1 MTLLPALQLQST
13 ADVAQPLGAGAG
25 PDLGWLVA
33 TVAVFVVTIGALALL
48 FKKVVG
54 GSLKAR
60 ASKRDLHVLD
70 VLPLGGKRQPAVVR
84 CYDRTFAL
92 GLGEKSVDL
101 VAELDTQAVDHD
113 RGAGEAQAEAPFMQ
127 RLEQAK
133 ATLLGV
139 RELEPRPPAAIP
151 GAPTRPTA
159 AAEAAPPTAP
169 GTSTREFVA

>member
-13 ADVAQPLGAGAG
+13 ADVAQPLGAAAG

-70 VLPLGGKRQPAVVR
+70 VLPLGGK
-84 CYDRTFAL
+84 
-92 GLGEKSVDL
+92 
-101 VAELDTQAVDHD
+101 
-113 RGAGEAQAEAPFMQ
+113 
-127 RLEQAK
+127 
-133 ATLLGV
+133 
-139 RELEPRPPAAIP
+139 
-151 GAPTRPTA
+151 
-159 AAEAAPPTAP
+159 
-169 GTSTREFVA
+169 